1 MKSRK
6 LHRIIRTIN
15 HEAHFVNVL
24 RINHIA
30 LATTSGILAVAGFAP
45 WNIFLLPIFSLALL
59 FYLLVQA
66 PSPRN
71 AAWLGFAFG
80 LGLFGADMNGLYI
93 ALHDI
98 GKMSVLLASLAALLF
113 AGFLALFPAL
123 MAYLQ
128 ARISLPK
135 LIKLALLLPALWV
148 SQELLRGYLFT
159 GFPWLVLGYS
169 QVADSP
175 LAGYAPILGVY
186 GVSLFMAISAGL
198 LALLVHLRWT
208 KSGKAVFAVL
218 LTVWLTGGAL
228 SMVKW
233 THPEGSPIKVS
244 LLQGNI
250 AQDEKFNQGRLIT
263 TLETYQRLVQSS
275 DAKLIVLPE
284 TALPLLRS
292 ELPRNYI
299 NILQE
304 HARQQDGDVLIGAFE
319 HDGKA
324 YYNSMFSLG
333 SSASQSYRK
342 SHLVPFGE
350 FIPLRPLLGWF
361 INELLNIPMSDLG
374 SGGIHQPLLNLA
386 GQRIA
391 VNICFEDVFGE
402 EIIRALPQ
410 ASLLVNTSND
420 AWYGDSAAAM
430 QHNQFSQMRALET
443 GRMMLRATNT
453 GVSSVIDRNGRILQT
468 LPQHQEGVLTAQI
481 QGYTGS
487 TPYVRWGNAAISVL
501 LLIMFAVT
509 WQIRRRKASGE

>member
-1 MKSRK
+1 MRSRK
-6 LHRIIRTIN
+6 LHRIIHTIN

-24 RINHIA
+24 RINHIV
-30 LATTSGILAVAGFAP
+30 LAATGGILAVAGFAP

-80 LGLFGADMNGLYI
+80 IGLFGVDMNGLYI
-93 ALHDI
+93 ALHDT

-113 AGFLALFPAL
+113 AAFLALFPAL

-128 ARISLPK
+128 AKISLPI
-135 LIKLALLLPALWV
+135 LHKLALLLPALWV

-169 QVADSP
+169 QVAVSP
-175 LAGYAPILGVY
+175 LAGFAPILGVY
-186 GVSLFMAISAGL
+186 GISLFIAISAGL
-198 LALLVHLRWT
+198 LALLVQLRWT
-208 KSGKAVFAVL
+208 KAGKATLAVL
-218 LTVWLTGGAL
+218 LTIWLAGGSL
-228 SMVKW
+228 NMIEW
-233 THPEGSPIKVS
+233 THPEGNAIKVS

-250 AQDEKFNQGRLIT
+250 AQDEKFNKKRLINS
-263 TLETYQRLVQSS
+263 LETYRRLIQSS
-275 DAKLIVLPE
+275 DAQLIVLPE

-292 ELPRNYI
+292 ELPKNYI
-299 NILQE
+299 NILQA
-304 HARQQDGDVLIGAFE
+304 HARQQAGDVLIGAFE
-319 HDGKA
+319 REHNA

-333 SSASQSYRK
+333 SSTSQSYRK
-342 SHLVPFGE
+342 NHLVPFGE
-350 FIPLRPLLGWF
+350 FIPMRPLLGWF

-402 EIIRALPQ
+402 EVIRALPD
-410 ASLLVNTSND
+410 ATLLVNTSND

-453 GVSSVIDRNGRILQT
+453 GVSSVIDRDGQMLQT
-468 LPQHQEGVLTAQI
+468 LPQHQEGVLTAQV
-481 QGYTGS
+481 QGYAGS
-487 TPYVRWGNAAISVL
+487 TPYVRWGNAAISAL
-501 LLIMFAVT
+501 LLIMFAAA
-509 WQIRRRKASGE
+509 WLIRRRKASGE